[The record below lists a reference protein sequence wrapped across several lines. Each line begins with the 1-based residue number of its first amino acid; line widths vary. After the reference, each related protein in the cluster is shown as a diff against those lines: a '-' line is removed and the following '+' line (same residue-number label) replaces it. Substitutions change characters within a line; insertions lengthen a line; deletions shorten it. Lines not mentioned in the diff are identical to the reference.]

1 MNRKMLTPVVIGI
14 VIACYMMLWISTLFF
29 LDAPK
34 IVIVLF
40 GVPMLALL
48 FLWIHV
54 VKERLDE
61 IRSGEEDDLS
71 KY

>member
-14 VIACYMMLWISTLFF
+14 VIAFYMMLWISSLFF

>member
-1 MNRKMLTPVVIGI
+1 MNRKMLAPIIIGI
-14 VIACYMMLWISTLFF
+14 LIAFYMMIWISSLFF
-29 LDAPK
+29 LDVPEFL
-34 IVIVLF
+34 VILF
-40 GVPMLALL
+40 GIPMLALL

>member
-1 MNRKMLTPVVIGI
+1 MNRKMVAPIIIGI
-14 VIACYMMLWISTLFF
+14 LIALYMMIWISSLFY
-29 LDAPK
+29 LDAPR
-34 IVIVLF
+34 IVVILF
-40 GVPMLALL
+40 GIPMLALL

>member
-14 VIACYMMLWISTLFF
+14 VIACYMMLWISSLFF

>member
-1 MNRKMLTPVVIGI
+1 MNRKMLAPIIIGI
-14 VIACYMMLWISTLFF
+14 LIAFYMMIWISSLFF
-29 LDAPK
+29 LDAPGSL
-34 IVIVLF
+34 VILF
-40 GVPMLALL
+40 GIPMLALL

>member
-1 MNRKMLTPVVIGI
+1 MNRKMLTPIVIGVI
-14 VIACYMMLWISTLFF
+14 IACYMMIWIGSLFF

-34 IVIVLF
+34 IIVILF
-40 GVPMLALL
+40 GVPILALL

>member
-14 VIACYMMLWISTLFF
+14 VIACYMMLWISSLFF

-61 IRSGEEDDLS
+61 IRSGEENDLS

>member
-1 MNRKMLTPVVIGI
+1 MNRKMLAPIVIGAI
-14 VIACYMMLWISTLFF
+14 IACYMMIWISSLFF

-34 IVIVLF
+34 IIIILF

-61 IRSGEEDDLS
+61 IRSGEENDLS

>member
-1 MNRKMLTPVVIGI
+1 MNRKMLAPIIIGI
-14 VIACYMMLWISTLFF
+14 LIAFYMMIWISSLFF
-29 LDAPK
+29 LDAPEFL
-34 IVIVLF
+34 VILF
-40 GVPMLALL
+40 VIPMLALL

>member
-1 MNRKMLTPVVIGI
+1 MNRKMLAPIIIGI
-14 VIACYMMLWISTLFF
+14 LIAFYMMIWISSLFF
-29 LDAPK
+29 LDALEFL
-34 IVIVLF
+34 VILF
-40 GVPMLALL
+40 GIPMLALL

>member
-14 VIACYMMLWISTLFF
+14 VIAFYMMLWISTLFF

>member
-1 MNRKMLTPVVIGI
+1 MNRKMLAPIIIGI
-14 VIACYMMLWISTLFF
+14 LIAFYMMIWISSLFF
-29 LDAPK
+29 LDEPEFL
-34 IVIVLF
+34 VILF
-40 GVPMLALL
+40 GIPMLALL

>member
-1 MNRKMLTPVVIGI
+1 MNRKMLAPIIIGI
-14 VIACYMMLWISTLFF
+14 LIAFYMMIWISSLFF
-29 LDAPK
+29 LDAPEFL
-34 IVIVLF
+34 VILF
-40 GVPMLALL
+40 CIPMLALL

>member
-1 MNRKMLTPVVIGI
+1 MNRKMMAPIAIGI
-14 VIACYMMLWISTLFF
+14 VIALYMMLWISSLFF

-34 IVIVLF
+34 PVIFLF

-54 VKERLDE
+54 VKERIDE

>member
-1 MNRKMLTPVVIGI
+1 MNRKMLAPIVIGVI
-14 VIACYMMLWISTLFF
+14 IACYMMIWISSLFF

-34 IVIVLF
+34 IIIILF

>member
-1 MNRKMLTPVVIGI
+1 MNRKMLAPIIIGI
-14 VIACYMMLWISTLFF
+14 LIAFYMMIWISSLFF
-29 LDAPK
+29 LDAPEFL
-34 IVIVLF
+34 VILF
-40 GVPMLALL
+40 GILMLALL

>member
-1 MNRKMLTPVVIGI
+1 MNRKMLAPIIIGI
-14 VIACYMMLWISTLFF
+14 LIAFYMMIWISSLCF
-29 LDAPK
+29 LDAPGFL
-34 IVIVLF
+34 VILF
-40 GVPMLALL
+40 GIPMLALL

>member
-1 MNRKMLTPVVIGI
+1 MNRKMLAPIIIGI
-14 VIACYMMLWISTLFF
+14 LIAFYMMIWISSLFF
-29 LDAPK
+29 LDAPGVL
-34 IVIVLF
+34 VILF
-40 GVPMLALL
+40 GIPMLALL

>member
-14 VIACYMMLWISTLFF
+14 VIACYMMLWISSLFF

-54 VKERLDE
+54 VRERLDE

>member
-1 MNRKMLTPVVIGI
+1 MNRKMLAPIIIGI
-14 VIACYMMLWISTLFF
+14 LIAFYMMIWISSLVF
-29 LDAPK
+29 LDAPEFL
-34 IVIVLF
+34 VILF
-40 GVPMLALL
+40 GIPMLALL

-71 KY
+71 QY

>member
-1 MNRKMLTPVVIGI
+1 MNRKMLAPIIIGI
-14 VIACYMMLWISTLFF
+14 LIAFYMMIWISSLLF
-29 LDAPK
+29 LDAPEFL
-34 IVIVLF
+34 VILF
-40 GVPMLALL
+40 GIPMLALL

>member
-1 MNRKMLTPVVIGI
+1 MNRKMLAPIIIGI
-14 VIACYMMLWISTLFF
+14 LIAFYMMIWISSLFF
-29 LDAPK
+29 LDAPEFL
-34 IVIVLF
+34 VILF
-40 GVPMLALL
+40 GSPMLALL

>member
-1 MNRKMLTPVVIGI
+1 MNRKMLAPIIIGI
-14 VIACYMMLWISTLFF
+14 LIAFYMMIWISSLFF
-29 LDAPK
+29 LDAQEFL
-34 IVIVLF
+34 VILF
-40 GVPMLALL
+40 GIPMLALL

>member
-1 MNRKMLTPVVIGI
+1 MNRKMLASVVIGI
-14 VIACYMMLWISTLFF
+14 VIAFYMMLWISSLFF

>member
-1 MNRKMLTPVVIGI
+1 MNRKMLAPIIIGI
-14 VIACYMMLWISTLFF
+14 LIAFYMMIWISTLFF
-29 LDAPK
+29 LDAPGFL
-34 IVIVLF
+34 VILF
-40 GVPMLALL
+40 GIPMLALL

>member
-1 MNRKMLTPVVIGI
+1 MNRKMLAPIIIGI
-14 VIACYMMLWISTLFF
+14 LIAFYMMIWISSLFF

-34 IVIVLF
+34 IIIILF

>member
-1 MNRKMLTPVVIGI
+1 MI
-14 VIACYMMLWISTLFF
+14 WISSLFF
-29 LDAPK
+29 LDAPEFL
-34 IVIVLF
+34 VILF
-40 GVPMLALL
+40 GIPMLALL